1 MQFDIKCYIYWFLE
15 ESRPPWSFPNS
26 QTNFLGLCNNL
37 IITIVTT
44 WPRKYIFQIQTVT
57 KIRLNSPLFISLAFG
72 EIDKNL
78 NYIWPN
84 LEKNN
89 SKRDAVKYPTFSLSI
104 WLNISIFPSSHNNE
118 ISHQNIEKHGENLR
132 KGVVEWN

>member
-1 MQFDIKCYIYWFLE
+1 MIISILIKTCLKEKLE
-15 ESRPPWSFPNS
+15 P
-26 QTNFLGLCNNL
+26 G
-37 IITIVTT
+37 
-44 WPRKYIFQIQTVT
+44 
-57 KIRLNSPLFISLAFG
+57 ISLDFVLRRENHMEG
-72 EIDKNL
+72 YFESQ
-78 NYIWPN
+78 
-84 LEKNN
+84 N